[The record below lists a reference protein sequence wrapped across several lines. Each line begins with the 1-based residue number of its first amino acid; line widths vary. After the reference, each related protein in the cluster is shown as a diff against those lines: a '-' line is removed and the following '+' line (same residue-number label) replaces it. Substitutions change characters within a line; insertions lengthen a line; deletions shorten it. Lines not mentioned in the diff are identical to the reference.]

1 VFSAKCFKLSIKI
14 ICNIKEY
21 SKILNL
27 QLNAINEWLTKETE
41 STVESLNNDA
51 EKLLED
57 IKTHLDELY
66 EASDKLLEDAE
77 KEMAR
82 GSRKTFRR
90 AKVLF
95 KLSGSFLELI
105 DIVVIPDKI
114 EGKTLEE
121 TSEQLTKAMETIN
134 QEKTKWFR
142 ALAPYF
148 ILSRRR
154 FDVSFKK
161 AEDPYRRF
169 IEFLSK
175 DYTKVK
181 NIENVPTKIEK
192 LQQSLSEI
200 NDYKKNKHSRTKKID
215 DLKNKISQTQE
226 QLRTLQ
232 NKGELVELSQLNSKI
247 SELIKA
253 VKHEFRH
260 LQKPFLKFQTLVNNP
275 GYSLVG
281 DANSKLDQYMSN
293 PFEAL
298 ATEKEGYPLLR
309 MVLRKIDAALKN
321 KKMKLKSS
329 RLRKA
334 KDQINRIVNKD
345 ALISLQAECKKFYDQ
360 KCQLLDSGAISE
372 VKDEKSELND
382 YLKDLE
388 TKKSLFE
395 AKDSRL
401 AKEYEE
407 SLKRLEEQKSKLET
421 VVASIVGQKIKIIL
435 INKIFKTN

>member
-1 VFSAKCFKLSIKI
+1 
-14 ICNIKEY
+14 
-21 SKILNL
+21 
-27 QLNAINEWLTKETE
+27 
-41 STVESLNNDA
+41 
-51 EKLLED
+51 
-57 IKTHLDELY
+57 
-66 EASDKLLEDAE
+66 
-77 KEMAR
+77 MAR

-90 AKVLF
+90 AKVLY
-95 KLSGSFLELI
+95 KLSGSFSELI
-105 DIVVIPDKI
+105 DNVVIPDKI
-114 EGKTLEE
+114 NGKSLEE

-169 IEFLSK
+169 IEFLSE
-175 DYTKVK
+175 DYAKVK
-181 NIENVPTKIEK
+181 SIEEIPKKIDI
-192 LQQSLSEI
+192 LQQSLSEV
-200 NDYKKNKHSRTKKID
+200 NDYEKNRQARAEKID
-215 DLKNKISQTQE
+215 ELRNKISQTQD

-247 SELIKA
+247 SELTKA
-253 VKHEFRH
+253 VKYELRH

-275 GYSLVG
+275 GYSLVA

-293 PFEAL
+293 PFAAL
-298 ATEKEGYPLLR
+298 ATEKKGYPLLR
-309 MVLRKIDAALKN
+309 MILKKIDNSLDN

-345 ALISLQAECKKFYDQ
+345 ALMSLQADCKNFYNQ
-360 KCQLLDSGAISE
+360 KRALLDSGAISE

-388 TKKSLFE
+388 TKKGLFE
-395 AKDSRL
+395 VKHSRL
-401 AKEYEE
+401 AKEYDA
-407 SLKRLEEQKSKLET
+407 SLKRLEEQKSTIET
-421 VVASIVGQKIKIIL
+421 VVASIVDQKIKIV
-435 INKIFKTN
+435 F